1 MGNSNFDKTARHNH
15 SPRSADMT
23 GKERMAAAMSMRR
36 PDRVPVMC
44 QLSLG
49 HYFIQCPSTAVE
61 IWHSSEAF
69 ADSLIQLQQ
78 RYRFDG
84 ILVNLPGR
92 NPDWPASVRSLDRS
106 EGKTVI
112 RWKNG
117 WYTVCPDDDNP
128 HVFRE
133 NGSRFFPSFAE
144 IDPEKLFYVEPHG
157 IVGVTYP
164 QSWGFDGETA
174 DRNDF
179 FPPWYFDSIDRV
191 IRRVGTE
198 ISVHGE
204 IFSPFSQFMEL
215 LNYSNGLL
223 ALMEDPEK
231 CEACLDGLARGA
243 IVLGRKLAGRG
254 ADAILISSAFAGAG
268 FISPDQYRRFVL
280 PFEKKIIGAI
290 REESRL
296 PIYTHTCGSIGDRLE
311 LMESTGTNGIDTLDP
326 PPLGNVRLDDAKKR
340 IGSRLFIKGNLDPV
354 GVLLNGSAQTVLT
367 EARKCLEQAASG
379 GGYILSSACSVPP
392 HAPAENISLLYE
404 AVEEFGRYG

>member
-1 MGNSNFDKTARHNH
+1 MGKIDSGKMVWPNS
-15 SPRSADMT
+15 SPRREEMT
-23 GKERMAAAMSMRR
+23 GKERMAVAMNMRQ

-49 HYFIQCPSTAVE
+49 HYFIQCPPTAVE

-69 ADSLIQLQQ
+69 ADSLIMLQQ

-92 NPDWPASVRSLDRS
+92 DPEWRASVRRMDQS
-106 EGKTVI
+106 EGKIVI
-112 RWKNG
+112 HWKNG

-133 NGSRFFPSFAE
+133 NGRRFFPSFEE
-144 IDPEKLFYVEPHG
+144 IDPEKLFYVEPHEIG
-157 IVGVTYP
+157 GVSYP
-164 QSWGFDGETA
+164 QSWGFAGEPV

-179 FPPWYFDSIDRV
+179 FPSWYFDSIDRV
-191 IRRVGTE
+191 IRRAGRD

-204 IFSPFSQFMEL
+204 LFSPFSQFMEL

-231 CEACLDGLARGA
+231 SEACLDGLTRGA
-243 IVLGRKLAGRG
+243 IVLGRKLAARG

-280 PFEKKIIGAI
+280 PFEKKIIRAI
-290 REESRL
+290 REESPI
-296 PIYTHTCGSIGDRLE
+296 PIYTHTCGSIGDRLD
-311 LMESTGTNGIDTLDP
+311 LMLETETQGIDTLDP
-326 PPLGNVRLDDAKKR
+326 PPLGNGDLAAAKR
-340 IGSRLFIKGNLDPV
+340 DFGSRLFFKGNMDSV
-354 GVLLNGSAQTVLT
+354 ALLNYKTPEEVAESASRTLLT
-367 EARKCLEQAASG
+367 GKPGA
-379 GGYILSSACSVPP
+379 GYILSTACSV
-392 HAPAENISLLYE
+392 APR
-404 AVEEFGRYG
+404 VEPWKLEMLAPLADRIGRY